1 MNQQTGSHST
11 FKFSQLTFVLSFIFT
26 AILISQ
32 NDCLAQGKLR
42 RVSNAV
48 RKHQSAPKSQPIR
61 KEKPPRKEKPRHE
74 EKPRHDKDSNAP
86 DNRDR
91 ITRGGR
97 NNNRNNIRK
106 KNRKNLRNNQR
117 HNHGSVIFVSPP
129 TVYSQ
134 PIVEAIVEPVF
145 VPVHQTSIVEAP
157 VPVIGRDSVIL
168 PPAVEHEIIVDE
180 PIIES
185 SPIVVDDSI
194 GRDWFYDTP
203 SRFWATIGSDFD
215 GITTGGIGIN
225 FQSPGSIGLD
235 GSIMRLRESTENYRD
250 HLWIGDV
257 NLLYE
262 VLATDH
268 VRGRIGVGI
277 NWLNDA
283 WGSESGFNLA
293 AGLDV
298 RLTNRLLLQTE
309 GDVGSLGDADY
320 FHGRVNLAT
329 RLDSCELLLGVDHF
343 NIGGTELNIVFTG
356 IQFRF

>member
-1 MNQQTGSHST
+1 MNQQTGSPST
-11 FKFSQLTFVLSFIFT
+11 FTLSQLTFVLSFILA
-26 AILISQ
+26 AILTSQ

-48 RKHQSAPKSQPIR
+48 RKHQSAPKS
-61 KEKPPRKEKPRHE
+61 KPAREEKPRHE
-74 EKPRHDKDSNAP
+74 EKPHHEQNASGEIRIR
-86 DNRDR
+86 RDR
-91 ITRGGR
+91 K
-97 NNNRNNIRK
+97 NNRNNVRK
-106 KNRKNLRNNQR
+106 KNRKTPGNNRR
-117 HNHGSVIFVSPP
+117 HNHGSRRSGVIFVAPP

-134 PIVEAIVEPVF
+134 PIVETIVEPVF

-157 VPVIGRDSVIL
+157 APVIGRDSVIL
-168 PPAVEHEIIVDE
+168 PTTVEHEVIVDE
-180 PIIES
+180 PIIQP
-185 SPIVVDDSI
+185 SPIVVDNAI

-215 GITTGGIGIN
+215 GITTGGIGVN

-235 GSIMRLRESTENYRD
+235 GSIMTLRESTENYRD

-262 VLATDH
+262 VLATEH
-268 VRGRIGVGI
+268 VRGRIGVGV

-283 WGSESGFNLA
+283 WGSEAGFNLT

-298 RLTNRLLLQTE
+298 RLTSRLLLQTE
-309 GDVGSLGDADY
+309 GDAGSLGDADY

-343 NIGGTELNIVFTG
+343 NIGGTELNIAFTG